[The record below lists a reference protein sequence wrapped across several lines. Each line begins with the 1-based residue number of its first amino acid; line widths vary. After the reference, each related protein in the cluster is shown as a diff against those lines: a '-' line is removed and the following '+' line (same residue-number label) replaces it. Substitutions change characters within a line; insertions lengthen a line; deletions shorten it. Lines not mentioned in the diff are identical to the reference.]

1 VLAAY
6 AAIGDLD
13 TPLTQFAQTRAAGSF
28 AMTYNNPVIFLK
40 KYAVDVAADA
50 SLSTRLT
57 AFSPR
62 L

>member
-1 VLAAY
+1 VAA
-6 AAIGDLD
+6 
-13 TPLTQFAQTRAAGSF
+13 
-28 AMTYNNPVIFLK
+28 TYNNPVIFL

-57 AFSPR
+57 ASSPR